1 MLSSLLQCVRHFFF
15 LNMCS
20 FIFLTFTLSLQNP
33 HTQSL
38 KKFLPQNAKPCTSY
52 ELQVNIEVLLI
63 GQICIIIMGFI
74 RLLLIFYSYLNVAFV
89 PFDSNLSTL
98 NQNKLNHENSLPNYI
113 EYLLYWVLL
122 AVLAIESPIDINLAF
137 IFHLFSGS
145 SVKPEFSIQR
155 SSDLYLSPPA
165 SVLTSTFVL
174 LLLIHPLIS
183 FV

>member
-1 MLSSLLQCVRHFFF
+1 MFSYFFDF
-15 LNMCS
+15 Y
-20 FIFLTFTLSLQNP
+20 IFFAESP
-33 HTQSL
+33 HAEL
-38 KKFLPQNAKPCTSY
+38 KIFLPQFPKPFTSY
-52 ELQVNIEVLLI
+52 VLQVNIEVLLI